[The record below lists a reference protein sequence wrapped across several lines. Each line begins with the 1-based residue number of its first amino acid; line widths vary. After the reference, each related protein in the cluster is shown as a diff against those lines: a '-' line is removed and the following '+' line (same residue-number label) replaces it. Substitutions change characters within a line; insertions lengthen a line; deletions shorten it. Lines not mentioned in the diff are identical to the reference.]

1 MNSLKLTLKK
11 QWFDLIEQGEKK
23 EEYRKVK
30 SYWFERL
37 VNQHEQTFK
46 NFTGVSYKEKAN
58 VATGISFV
66 LSEDKGEAI
75 EMKQFDS
82 IEFTNGYSGKSPK
95 ITLECKGVEIRSG
108 NSKWGAVE
116 NEKYFVI
123 KLGREIS
130 RQNC

>member
-11 QWFDLIEQGEKK
+11 QWFDLVKQGEKK
-23 EEYRKVK
+23 EEYREVK
-30 SYWFERL
+30 FYWFERL

-46 NFTGVSYKEKAN
+46 NFTGVDYKEKKT
-58 VATGISFV
+58 VSDGILFI
-66 LSEDKGEAI
+66 LSEEKREVI
-75 EMKQFDS
+75 KMRQFDAF
-82 IEFTNGYSGKSPK
+82 EFTNGYSKKSPK
-95 ITLECKGVEIRSG
+95 IVVECKGIEIRSG
-108 NSKWGAVE
+108 NSNWGAVE